1 MNTGGGVLTPTPL
14 LTLSDGHQNMYG
26 WQAGGTHPTGMFSC
40 IVRCEYDFVV
50 LWTRELGHSP
60 FAAAPLIADI
70 NADGRL
76 DVIAAPFLDEVSVLQ
91 GEDGTTLRGSTWP
104 YPFVDISTHS
114 SPLMVN
120 ISHFVYYL
128 MVTGFA

>member
-1 MNTGGGVLTPTPL
+1 MLLSLLGPISLGVKRILTTQ
-14 LTLSDGHQNMYG
+14 SS
-26 WQAGGTHPTGMFSC
+26 F
-40 IVRCEYDFVV
+40 IVRCKYDLVA

-60 FAAAPLIADI
+60 FAATPLIADI

-76 DVIAAPFLDEVSVLQ
+76 DVVAAPFLDEVSVLQ
-91 GEDGTTLRGSTWP
+91 GEDGTTLPGSKWP

-120 ISHFVYYL
+120 ISFLVHYL
-128 MVTGFA
+128 MIPRFAQ